1 MSTTNNNTANFTVEN
16 LVAKYREY
24 VSKHCSYCVN
34 ACEGK
39 NGKMIEVCAPISPDA
54 NADEQ
59 LLVTLYSC
67 VTGSEA
73 DKNVMNALSGYV
85 EKYQKEAL
93 TEEEFV
99 FLSNNFKE
107 LVAYEFSHRTEW
119 GWESAYKSNEDTQYL
134 PHLSHHTHNDVP
146 ALFLDIIKKKPEQ
159 RTGQTVFIADAGY
172 CDVAVQF
179 PNCIIK
185 GFTHHKDNWIN
196 QETWA
201 LGQIRLYAAGVKSE
215 ILPCNEDIKDWQYIS
230 DVDYALWGFFN
241 EPSYEG
247 IVQSFQ
253 HMKANSS
260 MMLLMDRKDVIGC
273 TSYKSHDLLDLRMM
287 LVKEKYINSIVS
299 FDGYD
304 NYRGFDRQYICLFAN
319 KSVNTFVYVNA
330 VTLEKEME
338 LSADMLDA
346 DILWPGYYFAN
357 KPENGIP
364 LSEIASYEKMISVY
378 NILEDEDVTFDAI
391 KDELILSDRARKILN
406 MFSVATPADMATNYK
421 DSNLCNT
428 NLKESGNSVLE
439 GKGGWIKIITKPCV
453 LLYGKKDKCFAGYV
467 NQISDKLATLLDP
480 EPTLALNEG
489 MATLGFVPCISP
501 KDGID
506 VRYIAALL
514 LSPEIKE
521 QIITICEGNVDN
533 NMFPL
538 IMDKV
543 TVANHTEKERLSFLS
558 EANYNALVSAQ
569 NEMKEK
575 YEREIVELNK
585 IHQDKLENY
594 QHGMRKPIRE
604 IGSAIRRME
613 RYIRENIVSA
623 EIKDYLLQR
632 TTHIKNHKESL
643 SEDIERLNEENTY
656 GEPIVFDIDHC
667 LKSYINY
674 FGKDIE
680 IRYQNEISKRLIE
693 HYKAS
698 KDYLNLKMIDRPA
711 ALDAKIHELSTIFVD
726 IAEYNFN
733 KIVKRIL
740 DNADDHG
747 FSNTTPEKC
756 IIEINLDWDNDMEKF
771 RIDFRNNGTPFPKG
785 LSKEIYG
792 EYKRYGGKT
801 GKTGIGGYEVADNVR
816 HYGGDFILF
825 QDKDWAVIRI
835 FLPKSKAYERL

>member
-16 LVAKYREY
+16 LVAKYRDY
-24 VSKHCSYCVN
+24 VSKHCSFGVN
-34 ACEGK
+34 ACEGN
-39 NGKMIEVCAPISPDA
+39 NGRMVEVCSPISPDA

-59 LLVTLYSC
+59 LLVTLYLC
-67 VTGSEA
+67 VAGSKA
-73 DKNVMNALSGYV
+73 DKNVLTALSGYV
-85 EKYQKEAL
+85 EKYKKEAF
-93 TEEEFV
+93 TNEEFV
-99 FLSNNFKE
+99 FLCNNFKE
-107 LVAYEFSHRTEW
+107 LVVYEFSHRTEW
-119 GWESAYKSNEDTQYL
+119 GWKSAYKSNEDTEYL
-134 PHLSHHTHNDVP
+134 PHRSHHTHNDVP
-146 ALFLDIIKKKPEQ
+146 ALFLDIIKMKPEQ
-159 RTGQTVFIADAGY
+159 RAGQTVFIADAGY

-185 GFTHHKDNWIN
+185 GFTHHKDNWSN

-253 HMKANSS
+253 HMKANSK
-260 MMLLMDRKDVIGC
+260 MMLLMDRKDVVGC

-319 KSVNTFVYVNA
+319 KSVNTSVYVNA

-364 LSEIASYEKMISVY
+364 LSEIASYEKMLSVY

-428 NLKESGNSVLE
+428 NLKESGNSVFE

-467 NQISDKLATLLDP
+467 NQISDKLATLLYP

-489 MATLGFVPCISP
+489 MATLGSVPCISP

-569 NEMKEK
+569 REMKQTHEDYK
-575 YEREIVELNK
+575 KAIR
-585 IHQDKLENY
+585 
-594 QHGMRKPIRE
+594 MRKHALSQSLSSIEATFYALNVYRERNGGTISDSDRYSRIKNTTVKEGFEYLSKALKSMLIKMDRIADVEYSYSEPAYIDPELFIEEYISDNESSWIKFEPIISWIKGHNQADRE
-604 IGSAIRRME
+604 VKDPLTKRTILKKGESINTFLFPKDALKQIFENIISNALSHGFIDESRKDYKLRFSWETDGIVMKIFVENNGAPITSNRSTDSLLEYGVSTSLNQSGHNGIGCNEIDGIMRRYDGKVDIISSPNNDFTVKYVLTFNRVIIRR
-613 RYIRENIVSA
+613 
-623 EIKDYLLQR
+623 
-632 TTHIKNHKESL
+632 
-643 SEDIERLNEENTY
+643 
-656 GEPIVFDIDHC
+656 
-667 LKSYINY
+667 
-674 FGKDIE
+674 
-680 IRYQNEISKRLIE
+680 
-693 HYKAS
+693 
-698 KDYLNLKMIDRPA
+698 
-711 ALDAKIHELSTIFVD
+711 
-726 IAEYNFN
+726 
-733 KIVKRIL
+733 
-740 DNADDHG
+740 
-747 FSNTTPEKC
+747 
-756 IIEINLDWDNDMEKF
+756 
-771 RIDFRNNGTPFPKG
+771 
-785 LSKEIYG
+785 
-792 EYKRYGGKT
+792 
-801 GKTGIGGYEVADNVR
+801 
-816 HYGGDFILF
+816 
-825 QDKDWAVIRI
+825 
-835 FLPKSKAYERL
+835 